1 MQTATIPVPTVP
13 KRPPASAWSTD
24 AIMALYEL
32 PFMDLMHR
40 AQQTH
45 RAHFDPNVIQL
56 STPGRGIAV
65 DRLGGPTQTAAPC
78 AFAPSENRHACRPP
92 P

>member
-45 RAHFDPNVIQL
+45 RAQVG
-56 STPGRGIAV
+56 S
-65 DRLGGPTQTAAPC
+65 
-78 AFAPSENRHACRPP
+78 
-92 P
+92 